1 MRDIGIS
8 LNEDEALAVLKHFYR
23 NGNGMVSFDE
33 FLRAIRGEIN
43 SNRLVWIKKA
53 YQKLDVNGD
62 GTVKLDDIAK
72 LYDVSKHPDVTQ
84 GRKDP
89 KQVYLEFMKLWDTQV
104 ADGIVTFEEF
114 LEYFADV
121 SASVDTDEYFA
132 VMMQNAWKL

>member
-1 MRDIGIS
+1 LRDIGIS
-8 LNEDEALAVLKHFYR
+8 LNEDEALAVLKHFDR

-114 LEYFADV
+114 LDYFADV

>member
-1 MRDIGIS
+1 LRDIGIS
-8 LNEDEALAVLKHFYR
+8 LNEDEALAVLKHFDR

-72 LYDVSKHPDVTQ
+72 LYDVSKHPDVTK